1 MLIDLLMFL
10 EKKVLVLFRLR
21 YCYFLIVFFKMYS
34 MYSVMVNSIV
44 IYYGLLLQYVF
55 VLFLNMCGFSFF
67 WGGGGFEGY

>member
-21 YCYFLIVFFKMYS
+21 YYYFLIVFYKLYS
-34 MYSVMVNSIV
+34 MYSVMVNSID

-55 VLFLNMCGFSFF
+55 VLYF
-67 WGGGGFEGY
+67 